1 MPGEGFEPSRPT
13 SGTADFK
20 SAAYHQFR
28 HPGAAS
34 LDGYKP
40 FQLYVDRIVAGGL
53 PMAITITWCGSSLSA

>member
-1 MPGEGFEPSRPT
+1 MPGAGFEPARPAE
-13 SGTADFK
+13 GTADFK

-40 FQLYVDRIVAGGL
+40 VQLYVEGIVAGGF
-53 PMAITITWCGSSLSA
+53 PITTAIS